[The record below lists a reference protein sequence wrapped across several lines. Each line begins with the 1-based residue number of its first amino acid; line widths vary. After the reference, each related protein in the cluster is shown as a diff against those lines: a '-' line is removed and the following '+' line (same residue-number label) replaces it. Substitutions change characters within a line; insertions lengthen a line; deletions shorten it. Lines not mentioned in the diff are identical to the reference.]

1 MFDILASTYMT
12 ASRMDHWLEQDF
24 MHRDPSTAARLRHI
38 HGLTDPSIGGAFRG
52 RIGMDGPIE
61 RARKPSQ
68 IAARARQL
76 TAFTGRSL
84 RLTGEWLEQTAEASC
99 RSRSTARQ
107 T

>member
-1 MFDILASTYMT
+1 MFDILASTYIT

-61 RARKPSQ
+61 RARQPWRVAAKLRRA
-68 IAARARQL
+68 IAATG
-76 TAFTGRSL
+76 TAL
-84 RLTGEWLEQTAEASC
+84 RRVGEWLERATNQPCHQGKLADCS
-99 RSRSTARQ
+99 
-107 T
+107 